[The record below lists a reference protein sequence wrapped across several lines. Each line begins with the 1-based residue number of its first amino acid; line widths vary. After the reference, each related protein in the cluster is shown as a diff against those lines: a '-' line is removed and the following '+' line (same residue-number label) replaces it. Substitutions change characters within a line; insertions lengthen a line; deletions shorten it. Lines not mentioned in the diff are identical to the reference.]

1 MYLPFIRAINLVSG
15 NTIFC
20 LGYSHFGMNWPYFL
34 GKIFQLLQPHFDI
47 IIEQCIKLL
56 YNFHFN
62 IWFDEIFEH
71 NAIQHHRAPGWI
83 FSMLFVL
90 FFSLMITDDALR
102 IFRKFEKHKIK
113 IKIMITKSL
122 LFIILTGT
130 PEYRH
135 CLILNLSVRCSGY
148 ALRILKWTEKC
159 CFVYISS

>member
-20 LGYSHFGMNWPYFL
+20 LGYSHFGVNWPYFL

-90 FFSLMITDDALR
+90 FFSLMITDDA
-102 IFRKFEKHKIK
+102 FFG
-113 IKIMITKSL
+113 SL
-122 LFIILTGT
+122 KNVASKPLSRN
-130 PEYRH
+130 PY
-135 CLILNLSVRCSGY
+135 CLSSWPVLLNIV
-148 ALRILKWTEKC
+148 I
-159 CFVYISS
+159 V